1 MENRKA
7 EPGGRADN
15 RHRLREILAVFARH
29 GILRGLTPVK
39 LRLIIQDLGPTFVKL
54 GQILSMRQDMLPAE
68 YCQELTLLR
77 ADVSPMPF
85 GEVKEVVEAEYGV
98 PMKSLFLSFE
108 ETPLG
113 SASIAQVHA
122 AVLRDGNEVAVKV
135 QRPGVRDT
143 MARDIVLLRR
153 AAGILQRA
161 GAISAAVMAL
171 LSDLTREQ
179 HRTKAMAMIGMT
191 IGLSFAVAMVVGP
204 LLTRA
209 FGLSGLFLATGAM
222 ALVGIVIVMF
232 MVPRSTGTLQHRES
246 GVARQAL
253 LPTLRHPDLLRLDL
267 GIFVLHAMLMSSFIA
282 LPLALVEKAGLPKEQ
297 HWWVYLTALLISF
310 FAMIPFII
318 YGEKKRKMKRV
329 LLGAVVTLMLTEL
342 FFWKFGDS
350 LRALVIGTVVFFTA
364 FNLLEASLP
373 SLISKVSP
381 AGGKGTAMGVYSTS
395 QFLGSALGGILGGW
409 MFQHGG
415 LSVVF
420 LGCAGLAAL
429 WLAFAVTMRKP
440 PYLTSLRLPL
450 SPEALREA
458 GLAERLKAVTGV
470 TDAVIVAE
478 ESAIYIKLDTELLD
492 RATLE
497 QLVNPAPTCEA

>member
-1 MENRKA
+1 MHDPYSERMS
-7 EPGGRADN
+7 G
-15 RHRLREILAVFARH
+15 
-29 GILRGLTPVK
+29 
-39 LRLIIQDLGPTFVKL
+39 
-54 GQILSMRQDMLPAE
+54 S
-68 YCQELTLLR
+68 
-77 ADVSPMPF
+77 
-85 GEVKEVVEAEYGV
+85 
-98 PMKSLFLSFE
+98 
-108 ETPLG
+108 ET
-113 SASIAQVHA
+113 
-122 AVLRDGNEVAVKV
+122 
-135 QRPGVRDT
+135 
-143 MARDIVLLRR
+143 R
-153 AAGILQRA
+153 AAGGLALVFAFRMLGMFMVLPVLATYGMALAGATPALIGLAIGAYGLTQAIFQIPFGVISDRIGRRPVIYLGLIVFALGSVLAANSDSIWGVIAGRILQGA

-209 FGLSGLFLATGAM
+209 FGLSGLFLATGVM
-222 ALVGIVIVMF
+222 ALAGIVIVMF

-342 FFWKFGDS
+342 FFWQFGNS

-409 MFQHGG
+409 LFQHGG

-429 WLAFAVTMRKP
+429 WLAFAVTMREP
-440 PYLTSLRLPL
+440 PYVTSLRLPL

-470 TDAVIVAE
+470 TDAVLVTE

>member
-1 MENRKA
+1 MHDPHNERMSGS
-7 EPGGRADN
+7 ETRAASGLALVFAFRMLGMFMVLPVLATYGMD
-15 RHRLREILAVFARH
+15 LAGATPTLIGLAIGAYGLTQAVF
-29 GILRGLTPVK
+29 
-39 LRLIIQDLGPTFVKL
+39 
-54 GQILSMRQDMLPAE
+54 QI
-68 YCQELTLLR
+68 
-77 ADVSPMPF
+77 PF
-85 GEVKEVVEAEYGV
+85 GIISDRIGRRPVIYLGLIVFA
-98 PMKSLFLSFE
+98 
-108 ETPLG
+108 LG
-113 SASIAQVHA
+113 SVLAANADSIW
-122 AVLRDGNEVAVKV
+122 
-135 QRPGVRDT
+135 GV
-143 MARDIVLLRR
+143 I
-153 AAGILQRA
+153 AGRILQGA

-204 LLTRA
+204 LLTRS

-222 ALVGIVIVMF
+222 ALVGILIIAF
-232 MVPRSTGTLQHRES
+232 MVPRSTGPLQHRES

-253 LPTLRHPDLLRLDL
+253 IPTLKHPDLLRLDL
-267 GIFVLHAMLMSSFIA
+267 GIFVLHAMLMSSFVA

-329 LLGAVVTLMLTEL
+329 LLGAVSTLLLTEL
-342 FFWKFGDS
+342 FFWEFGDS

-409 MFQHGG
+409 LFQHGG
-415 LSVVF
+415 LSAVF
-420 LGCAGLAAL
+420 LGCAVLAAL
-429 WLAFAVTMRKP
+429 WLAFAVTMREP
-440 PYLTSLRLPL
+440 PYVTSLRLPL
-450 SPEALREA
+450 SPEAIREA
-458 GLAERLKAVTGV
+458 GLAERLKAVVGV
-470 TDAVIVAE
+470 TDAVVVAE
-478 ESAIYIKLDTELLD
+478 EAAIYIKLDTELLD
-492 RATLE
+492 RTTLE
-497 QLVNPAPTCEA
+497 QLVNPAPSASEA

>member
-1 MENRKA
+1 MHDPHSERMSSG
-7 EPGGRADN
+7 ETRAASG
-15 RHRLREILAVFARH
+15 LALVFAFRML
-29 GILRGLTPVK
+29 GMFMVLPVLATYGMDLAGATPALIGLAIGAYGLTQA
-39 LRLIIQDLGPTFVKL
+39 IF
-54 GQILSMRQDMLPAE
+54 QI
-68 YCQELTLLR
+68 
-77 ADVSPMPF
+77 PF
-85 GEVKEVVEAEYGV
+85 GVISDRIGRRPVIYLGLIVFA
-98 PMKSLFLSFE
+98 
-108 ETPLG
+108 LG
-113 SASIAQVHA
+113 SVLAANSDSIW
-122 AVLRDGNEVAVKV
+122 
-135 QRPGVRDT
+135 GV
-143 MARDIVLLRR
+143 I
-153 AAGILQRA
+153 AGRILQGA

-222 ALVGIVIVMF
+222 ALCGIVIVMF

-246 GVARQAL
+246 GVAKQAL

-350 LRALVIGTVVFFTA
+350 LRTLVIGTVVIFTA

-409 MFQHGG
+409 LFQHGG

-420 LGCAGLAAL
+420 LGGAGLAAL
-429 WLAFAVTMRKP
+429 WLAFAVTMREP
-440 PYLTSLRLPL
+440 PYVTSLRLPL

-458 GLAERLKAVTGV
+458 GLAERLKAVNGV

-478 ESAIYIKLDTELLD
+478 EAAIYIKLDTELLD

>member
-1 MENRKA
+1 MHDPHSDRMSGSET
-7 EPGGRADN
+7 RAASG
-15 RHRLREILAVFARH
+15 LALVFAFRML
-29 GILRGLTPVK
+29 GMFMVLPVLATYGMDLAGATPALIGLAIGAYGLTQA
-39 LRLIIQDLGPTFVKL
+39 IF
-54 GQILSMRQDMLPAE
+54 QI
-68 YCQELTLLR
+68 
-77 ADVSPMPF
+77 PF
-85 GEVKEVVEAEYGV
+85 GVISDRIGRRPVIYLGLIVFA
-98 PMKSLFLSFE
+98 
-108 ETPLG
+108 LG
-113 SASIAQVHA
+113 SVLAANSDSIWGVIAGR
-122 AVLRDGNEVAVKV
+122 VLQG
-135 QRPGVRDT
+135 
-143 MARDIVLLRR
+143 
-153 AAGILQRA
+153 A

-350 LRALVIGTVVFFTA
+350 LRALVVGTVVFFTA

-409 MFQHGG
+409 LFQHGG

-429 WLAFAVTMRKP
+429 WLAFAVTMREP
-440 PYLTSLRLPL
+440 PYVTSLRLPL

-458 GLAERLKAVTGV
+458 GLAERLKAITGV
-470 TDAVIVAE
+470 TDAVVVAQE
-478 ESAIYIKLDTELLD
+478 AAIYIKLDTELLD

-497 QLVNPAPTCEA
+497 QLVNPAPMCEA

>member
-1 MENRKA
+1 MHDPHSDRMSGSET
-7 EPGGRADN
+7 RAASG
-15 RHRLREILAVFARH
+15 LALVFAFRML
-29 GILRGLTPVK
+29 GMFMVLPVLATYGMDLAGATPALIGLAIGAYGLTQA
-39 LRLIIQDLGPTFVKL
+39 IF
-54 GQILSMRQDMLPAE
+54 QI
-68 YCQELTLLR
+68 
-77 ADVSPMPF
+77 PF
-85 GEVKEVVEAEYGV
+85 GVISDRIGRRPVIYLGLIVFA
-98 PMKSLFLSFE
+98 
-108 ETPLG
+108 LG
-113 SASIAQVHA
+113 SVLAANSDSIW
-122 AVLRDGNEVAVKV
+122 
-135 QRPGVRDT
+135 GV
-143 MARDIVLLRR
+143 I
-153 AAGILQRA
+153 AGRILQGA

-350 LRALVIGTVVFFTA
+350 LRALVVGTVVFFTA

-409 MFQHGG
+409 LFQHGG

-429 WLAFAVTMRKP
+429 WLAFAVTMREP
-440 PYLTSLRLPL
+440 PYVTSLRLPL

-458 GLAERLKAVTGV
+458 GLAERLKAITGV
-470 TDAVIVAE
+470 TDAVVVAQE
-478 ESAIYIKLDTELLD
+478 AAIYIKLDTELLD

>member
-1 MENRKA
+1 MHDPHSERMSSG
-7 EPGGRADN
+7 ETRAASG
-15 RHRLREILAVFARH
+15 LALVFAFRML
-29 GILRGLTPVK
+29 GMFMVLPVLATYGMDLAGATPALIGLAIGAYGLTQA
-39 LRLIIQDLGPTFVKL
+39 IF
-54 GQILSMRQDMLPAE
+54 QI
-68 YCQELTLLR
+68 
-77 ADVSPMPF
+77 PF
-85 GEVKEVVEAEYGV
+85 GIISDRIGRRPVIYLGLIVFA
-98 PMKSLFLSFE
+98 
-108 ETPLG
+108 LG
-113 SASIAQVHA
+113 SVLAANSDSIW
-122 AVLRDGNEVAVKV
+122 
-135 QRPGVRDT
+135 GV
-143 MARDIVLLRR
+143 I
-153 AAGILQRA
+153 AGRILQGA

-222 ALVGIVIVMF
+222 ALCGIVIVMF

-246 GVARQAL
+246 GVAKQAL

-395 QFLGSALGGILGGW
+395 QVLGSALGGILGGW
-409 MFQHGG
+409 LFQHGG

-429 WLAFAVTMRKP
+429 WLAFAVTMREP
-440 PYLTSLRLPL
+440 PYVTSLRLPL